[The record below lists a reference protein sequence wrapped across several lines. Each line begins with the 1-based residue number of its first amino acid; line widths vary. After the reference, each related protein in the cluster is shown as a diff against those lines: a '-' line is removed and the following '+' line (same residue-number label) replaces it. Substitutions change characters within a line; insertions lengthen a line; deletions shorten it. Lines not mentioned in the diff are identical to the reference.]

1 MKSKGDVSF
10 ALGIG
15 IGTAAGFV
23 VGSLLGSHGVA
34 PSPELVRRIVDR
46 ILHHELGPK
55 FEYLLQ

>member
-1 MKSKGDVSF
+1 MKNKGDASF

-23 VGSLLGSHGVA
+23 LGSLLGSRMA
-34 PSPELVRRIVDR
+34 PSPDLVRRIVDR
-46 ILHHELGPK
+46 IFRHELGPK